1 MKILLTLLLG
11 LVLSCPSSAFAAQK
25 NVVASVFP
33 VWLLL
38 REVTRDVPD
47 VSVGLLLPA
56 GTGCPHDY
64 AMTPQDRRTL
74 ARADVLVINGL
85 GLESFLG
92 TPEKTRDLMKPGA
105 HLIDIS
111 RDVDGL
117 MEEAGHEGHGHGANP
132 HIFASPAMMAKMA
145 LSLAGQLAETDKDNA
160 ALYTENGRRAAK
172 SCEALAGA
180 CAAAGSRLAGKGVV
194 TQHDIFGYLVRDM
207 GLRVDGLIQPHEGQ
221 EPSARDMLNLVRLIR
236 EKGTAA
242 VITEPQYPDRAG
254 QTLASETGV
263 PCIEL
268 DPVASG
274 PADAPFDYYE
284 TVMRENLR
292 TLEKSLEP

>member
-1 MKILLTLLLG
+1 MKIVLTLLFC
-11 LVLSCPSSAFAAQK
+11 LVLGWAPAAPAAQK

-38 REVTRDVPD
+38 RQVTQNVPD
-47 VSVGLLLPA
+47 MNAQLLLPA

-92 TPEKTRDLMKPGA
+92 SPEKTRELMKPGA
-105 HLIDIS
+105 LLIDLS
-111 RDVDGL
+111 RGMDDL
-117 MEEAGHEGHGHGANP
+117 IEEEGHEGHGANP
-132 HIFASPAMMAKMA
+132 HIFASPTMMAKMA
-145 LSLAGQLAETDKDNA
+145 LSLAGQLAGADKDNA
-160 ALYTENGRRAAK
+160 ALYAENGRRAA
-172 SCEALAGA
+172 EAYAALAEA

-207 GLRVDGLIQPHEGQ
+207 GLSVDGLIQPHEGQ
-221 EPSARDMLNLVRLIR
+221 EPSARDMLDLVRLIR

-242 VITEPQYPDRAG
+242 VITEPQYPARAG
-254 QTLASETGV
+254 QTLAAETGV

-274 PADAPFDYYE
+274 PADAPLDYYE
-284 TVMRENLR
+284 TVMRDNLR
-292 TLEKSLEP
+292 TLEKNLER